1 MKDKF
6 LSTIENINFK
16 RAYVRLFNKAIPY
29 EEKYNKE
36 LHQFTYEELIDYY
49 STLTSIS
56 KNSIYVKHSMIKK
69 FLVFANNESINKI
82 DKEFLLTL
90 VEKTRTYKSLSQIK
104 QLCDDNFINYSDK
117 ALILL
122 LYHAIKGKSQLEE
135 LRYLKTTDINFKL
148 NTIILPNRTI
158 EIKDEYTMYVLN
170 KAIKE
175 KSLGKYLQQ
184 EIRSSSHIY
193 YNLDNPYVFKPKPS
207 KKNDNGLAPL
217 SFSSMTNRL
226 FRLTNLIGMTVQEV
240 YQFGICSIID
250 EYQRGHNKSLS
261 LKEMEFYLK
270 DVLKIPAVYVQEIYN
285 IINKEKDITN
295 N

>member
-1 MKDKF
+1 MKEQF
-6 LSTIENINFK
+6 LDTIENENLKRVYKMLFK
-16 RAYVRLFNKAIPY
+16 KAIPF
-29 EEKYNKE
+29 EEKYEHKLE
-36 LHQFTYEELIDYY
+36 EFTYIELIEFYTNAL
-49 STLTSIS
+49 SSVS
-56 KNSIYVKHSMIKK
+56 KNSIFVKHSCIKR
-69 FLVFANNESINKI
+69 FLTFANNESINKI

-90 VEKTRTYKSLSQIK
+90 VEETRTYKSLSQIK
-104 QLCDDNFINYSDK
+104 QLCDNHLINYSDK

-122 LYHAIKGKSQLEE
+122 LYHSIKGKSKLEE

-148 NTIILPNRTI
+148 NTITLPNRTI

-285 IINKEKDITN
+285 IINKEKDTAN
-295 N
+295 

>member
-6 LSTIENINFK
+6 LSTIENNNFK
-16 RAYVRLFNKAIPY
+16 RAYVRLFNKAIQY

-90 VEKTRTYKSLSQIK
+90 VEETRTYKTLNQIK
-104 QLCDDNFINYSDK
+104 QLCDNHLINYSDK

-122 LYHAIKGKSQLEE
+122 LYHTVKGKSQLEE
-135 LRYLKTTDINFKL
+135 LRYLKSDDINLKM
-148 NTIILPNRTI
+148 NTITLPNRTI
-158 EIKDEYTMYVLN
+158 EIKDEYTMYVLS
-170 KAIKE
+170 KTIKE
-175 KSLGKYLQQ
+175 KALGKYLQH
-184 EIRSSSHIY
+184 EIKSSSHIY
-193 YNLDNPYVFKPKPS
+193 YNLENEYLFKPKPS
-207 KKNDNGLAPL
+207 KRNNEGLDPL
-217 SFSSMTNRL
+217 SFSSITNRL
-226 FRLTNLIGMTVQEV
+226 FRLTNLIGLTTQEV
-240 YQFGICSIID
+240 YQYGLCYIID
-250 EYQRGHNKSLS
+250 NYQNEHNKKLS
-261 LKEMEFYLK
+261 MNEINFYLK
-270 DVLKIPAVYVQEIYN
+270 DVLKIPSVYSQEIYN

>member
-6 LSTIENINFK
+6 LSTIENNNFQ

-90 VEKTRTYKSLSQIK
+90 VEETRTYKSLSQIK
-104 QLCDDNFINYSDK
+104 QLCDNHLINYSDK

-122 LYHAIKGKSQLEE
+122 LYHTVKGKSQLEE
-135 LRYLKTTDINFKL
+135 LRYLKTKDINLKM
-148 NTIILPNRTI
+148 NTITLPNRTI
-158 EIKDEYTMYVLN
+158 EIRDEYVIYVLS
-170 KAIKE
+170 KTIKE
-175 KSLGKYLQQ
+175 KALAKYLQH
-184 EIRSSSHIY
+184 EIKSSSHIY
-193 YNLDNPYVFKPKPS
+193 YNLENEYLFKPKPS
-207 KKNDNGLAPL
+207 KRNNEGIDPL
-217 SFSSMTNRL
+217 SFSSITNRL
-226 FRLTNLIGMTVQEV
+226 FRLTNLIGLTTQEV
-240 YQFGICSIID
+240 YQYGLCYIID
-250 EYQRGHNKSLS
+250 NYQNEHNKKLS
-261 LKEMEFYLK
+261 MNEINFYLK
-270 DVLKIPAVYVQEIYN
+270 DVLKIPSVYSQEIYN
-285 IINKEKDITN
+285 IINKEKDTAN
-295 N
+295 